1 LLSFGAESFVF
12 QFNTK
17 NIRLKIHKT
26 ILLPVVSY
34 EFKTWSLTLRG
45 ERRLRLSE
53 NMVTRRIFGPKRD
66 EISRE

>member
-1 LLSFGAESFVF
+1 MLSFGAESFVF